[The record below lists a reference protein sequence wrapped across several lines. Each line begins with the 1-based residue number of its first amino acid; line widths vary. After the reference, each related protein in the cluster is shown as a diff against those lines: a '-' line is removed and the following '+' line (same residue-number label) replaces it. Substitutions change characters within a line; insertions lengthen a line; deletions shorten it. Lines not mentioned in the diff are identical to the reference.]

1 MKYVD
6 IPNIVYKQNSEID
19 SSSSWFAL
27 SHDKDADYLSNPD
40 ALNNFIKACE
50 KTIRTN
56 KRYTAYKAYLHE
68 VVGLDKCDV
77 LGELDTL
84 DCTIEMHHGP
94 ILTLYDYCSIVID
107 LFLLTNRKVN
117 TFTVA
122 KRVLDDHWENI
133 VRVVMLSTTIHEEVT
148 NRNIFID
155 YRQGFGDMPKF
166 IRKYDKVINSYY
178 KNKILTYIDKS
189 ILMEN
194 ENTDQDLLKIN
205 KLLLKGE

>member
-1 MKYVD
+1 
-6 IPNIVYKQNSEID
+6 
-19 SSSSWFAL
+19 
-27 SHDKDADYLSNPD
+27 
-40 ALNNFIKACE
+40 
-50 KTIRTN
+50 
-56 KRYTAYKAYLHE
+56 
-68 VVGLDKCDV
+68 
-77 LGELDTL
+77 
-84 DCTIEMHHGP
+84 
-94 ILTLYDYCSIVID
+94 
-107 LFLLTNRKVN
+107 
-117 TFTVA
+117 
-122 KRVLDDHWENI
+122 
-133 VRVVMLSTTIHEEVT
+133 MLSTTIHEEVT